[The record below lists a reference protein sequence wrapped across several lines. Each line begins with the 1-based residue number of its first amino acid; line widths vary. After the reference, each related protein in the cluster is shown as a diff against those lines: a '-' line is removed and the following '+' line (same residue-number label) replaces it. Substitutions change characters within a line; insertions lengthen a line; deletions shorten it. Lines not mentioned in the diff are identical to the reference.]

1 MQLKRRSLLRSAGT
15 ASSPD
20 LATLVRK
27 AKAKAAAAAGM
38 NGGGGQ
44 TEEVKNNNRQNEQS
58 RNTLSPN
65 SAASVFADSTKVLHD
80 RERLVEPQREAD
92 ERLKRGEKLD
102 AEYFSGI

>member
-1 MQLKRRSLLRSAGT
+1 MHLHLRQTSGAGSSSAFDAEDSSDMQLKRRSLLRSAGT

-44 TEEVKNNNRQNEQS
+44 TEEVKNNNRQ
-58 RNTLSPN
+58 
-65 SAASVFADSTKVLHD
+65 K
-80 RERLVEPQREAD
+80 
-92 ERLKRGEKLD
+92 
-102 AEYFSGI
+102 